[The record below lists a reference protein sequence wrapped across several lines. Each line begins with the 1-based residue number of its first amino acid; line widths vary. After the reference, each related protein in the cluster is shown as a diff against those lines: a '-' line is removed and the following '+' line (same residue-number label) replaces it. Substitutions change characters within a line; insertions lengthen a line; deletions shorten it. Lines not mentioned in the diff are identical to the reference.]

1 MAPPADEKLKVIP
14 FRGKEWT
21 LPALVAGL
29 RGRDPEAAAA
39 FYDKYESRIN
49 GLVWRLMGADD
60 EHDDLVQQVLA
71 QVLSSVGKLRDPDL
85 LEPWLVRL
93 TINTVFKEFRKR
105 RSRRIMR
112 LTPDYSHLPSSELHP
127 EKQQL
132 AVRVY
137 AVLEKMGARE
147 RIVFALRYIQGYSLA
162 ECAHASGC
170 SLATVKR
177 RLAKAKRQ
185 FETFAERDP
194 VLASWTEGVE

>member
-1 MAPPADEKLKVIP
+1 MGPPADEMLKVIP

-29 RGRDPEAAAA
+29 RDRDPEAAAA

-49 GLVWRLMGADD
+49 GLVWRLMGRDD

-71 QVLSSVGKLRDPDL
+71 QVLSSVSKLRDPKL
-85 LEPWLVRL
+85 LEPWLVKL
-93 TINTVFKEFRKR
+93 TLNTVFKEFRKR
-105 RSRRIMR
+105 RSRRLVR
-112 LTPDYSHLPSSELHP
+112 LTPDYAQVPSSELHP

-137 AVLEKMGARE
+137 AVLEKMGAKE
-147 RIVFALRYIQGYSLA
+147 RIVFALRYIQGYSLG

-177 RLAKAKRQ
+177 RLARAKHQ
-185 FETFAERDP
+185 FETFAKRDP
-194 VLASWTEGVE
+194 VLASWTEGAE